1 MSLLPG
7 TKATKDTG
15 ERRGRA
21 AGRSEKQDD
30 HSEGLSA
37 RVGVVFIQI
46 SRWHANTALYMLSL
60 LLSKGRRR
68 NKLREDLPSSF
79 LVVLGDTAN
88 FGTGLVLLIQIL
100 IPILL
105 SYTGRLCRGEQCS
118 RLQILKM
125 F

>member
-46 SRWHANTALYMLSL
+46 S
-60 LLSKGRRR
+60 K
-68 NKLREDLPSSF
+68 
-79 LVVLGDTAN
+79 
-88 FGTGLVLLIQIL
+88 
-100 IPILL
+100 
-105 SYTGRLCRGEQCS
+105 CS
-118 RLQILKM
+118 PVYAVFTSVNGQKKAEEGINLERTYRHHFQ
-125 F
+125 